1 MTAYNEYG
9 KALFLLAEEEGMLS
23 EIKADVETVY
33 AVLRDNPDY
42 IKMLD
47 TPELSKEERLNLAK
61 EAFASVKGHLCSLIM
76 ILCEQRRLYT
86 YAEVCNTF
94 LSLYDE
100 KMGIVKVE
108 AITAIPL
115 NDAQR
120 ASLTAKL
127 EKETGKTVI
136 IQNTVDQSI
145 LGGVKLRYL
154 GIQVDGSLKTRL
166 DGFAESLKNIVI

>member
-9 KALFLLAEEEGMLS
+9 KALFLLAEEEGKLS
-23 EIKADVETVY
+23 EIKADVEAVC
-33 AVLRDNPDY
+33 AVLKETPDY
-42 IKMLD
+42 IKTLD
-47 TPELSKEERLNLAK
+47 TPALSKDERLRLAG
-61 EAFASVKGHLCSLIM
+61 EAFATVAEHLKSLIM
-76 ILCEQRRLYT
+76 ILCEQRRLYQFFEVSAT
-86 YAEVCNTF
+86 Y

-108 AITAIPL
+108 AVTAIPL
-115 NDAQR
+115 NGAQSDLLR
-120 ASLTAKL
+120 KKL

-136 IQNTVDQSI
+136 IENTVDSGI